1 MEKKASG
8 IKIITEN
15 RKASFDYHILEK
27 YEVGL
32 VLTGSEVK
40 SLREGQMQLKDSYI
54 TFQGSDAY
62 LQKAHIAVYKN
73 SSYNNHEPERLRRL
87 LLHRTELNKLYGAI
101 REKGLSLVPLKAYF
115 KNGKAKLE
123 IALVKGKKTVDK
135 RQDIKKKDIQK
146 QLRQAK
152 QR

>member
-40 SLREGQMQLKDSYI
+40 SLRNGQMQLKDSYI
-54 TFQGSDAY
+54 AFQGNEAF

-73 SSYNNHEPERLRRL
+73 SSYNNHEPERHRKL
-87 LLHRTELNKLYGAI
+87 LMHKSELNKLYGAI

-115 KNGKAKLE
+115 KSGKAKLE

-146 QLRQAK
+146 QLRQFK